1 MGLNK
6 RGGSYLSFAS
16 RKGGLFEGGLKRD
29 GGRLNREIMV
39 ILFIL
44 DNPISHN

>member
-1 MGLNK
+1 ME
-6 RGGSYLSFAS
+6 RGDLIIQSTS